1 MFMPPKPPKV
11 RVYFGPT
18 RDVARLHEGQ
28 TFVTRMEEEIDAH
41 QGAIQAENLLLNT
54 VAKFQQLARNR
65 NIPREEL
72 NALLRSSRYRL
83 DVAKDLLAQRYQIPE
98 ADFNQPLDFEP
109 IDTADYMRVR
119 ATMMG
124 AVLSSTPVLLRDPWG
139 GRPVTTQYGF
149 SDFKASVDGISFS
162 AIATPR
168 YKGIPFRFAV
178 MKHVHD
184 GFTDNNPAFIMSDEF
199 CDAFETYRTHQDAHI
214 SAEDHPL
221 IKALSS
227 NLKPHIHDRFHNWLL
242 YDLEAAS
249 DAFKQWGNDIYLVD
263 HVDKNPLLINYEFVA
278 MSFHLYVYQVLFE
291 RNPTLKDVMYDD
303 LRTCIA
309 EIEKFGAF
317 LVSQS
322 HPKADLI
329 QESTIYAVL
338 SCICFVLNPFEDPFQ
353 RLLEP
358 YPDVKQK
365 MLEVRQDGKGIGAIL
380 QRLHGYEDGVPSQR
394 YGGASE
400 AVIEYV
406 LRYPLAAEL
415 RARLDRERNRGGR
428 DEWEAMD
435 GKHAYTLT
443 LETHQTLPPALR
455 EQLGTLPDSR
465 LLKQIADAL
474 EALPSGMRQEVSQRV
489 EVSEEGYVFFRLDRS
504 EIDYSRFELRS
515 QVKRVLLIDI
525 EPGRVITFSNQKK
538 LTIEGRIKKQDFQLV
553 GGRDVLAINVRD
565 EAIAHEILAFSRT
578 DHGVDAERA
587 ITKAQDIAAM
597 TGEKSASDMYKIERT
612 VAESLYSYSEPGF
625 YEAELEKH
633 VARSAGPVIMQLYSG
648 GDQRLIKGAFVYLP
662 LGKNP
667 ATDASPDCHL
677 IENTD
682 YKRDYASPLGT
693 DALQPMRL
701 KETSPLM
708 TSCPQA
714 QDVLD
719 DFLRTLHRINFQ
731 ITHGASAAA
740 KLDGS
745 ALGLF
750 S

>member
-18 RDVARLHEGQ
+18 KDVATLHEGQ
-28 TFVTRMEEEIDAH
+28 TFVTRMEEEIEAH

-54 VAKFQQLARNR
+54 VAKFQHIARNR

-72 NALLRSSRYRL
+72 NELLRSSHYQLDAVKDILAHRYN
-83 DVAKDLLAQRYQIPE
+83 IPE
-98 ADFNQPLDFEP
+98 TDFSCPIDFEP
-109 IDTADYMRVR
+109 IDTADYMRAR

-199 CDAFETYRTHQDAHI
+199 CDAFETYRLDQYGNI
-214 SAEDHPL
+214 PPEDHPL
-221 IKALSS
+221 IQALTS

-242 YDLEAAS
+242 YDLDAAS
-249 DAFKQWGNDIYLVD
+249 EAFKLWGNDIYRVD
-263 HVDKNPLLINYEFVA
+263 HIDKNPLLINYEFVA
-278 MSFHLYVYQVLFE
+278 MSFHLYVYQVLFDK
-291 RNPTLKDVMYDD
+291 NPTLKDSMYDD
-303 LRTCIA
+303 LRSCIE
-309 EIEKFGAF
+309 EIERFGVF
-317 LVSQS
+317 LGSQS
-322 HPKADLI
+322 YPKADLI
-329 QESTIYAVL
+329 QESTVYAVL
-338 SCICFVLNPFEDPFQ
+338 SCICFVLNPFEDQFQ
-353 RLLEP
+353 ELLKA

-394 YGGASE
+394 FGGASE
-400 AVIEYV
+400 AVIEYI

-415 RARLDRERNRGGR
+415 RARLNRERSAGR
-428 DEWEAMD
+428 ADEWGLVD
-435 GKHAYTLT
+435 GKHIFTLS
-443 LETHQTLPPALR
+443 LESYQTLPPALR
-455 EQLGTLPDSR
+455 DQLNALPDSHV
-465 LLKQIADAL
+465 LEQIADAL
-474 EALPSGMRQEVSQRV
+474 EAVPHGMRLEVSQRV
-489 EVSEEGYVFFRLDRS
+489 EVCEEGYVFFRVDRN
-504 EIDYSRFELRS
+504 EIDYSRFEIRN

-525 EPGRVITFSNQKK
+525 EPGHAIAFSNQKK
-538 LTIEGRIKKQDFQLV
+538 LTIEGRIKKQDFRLV
-553 GGRDVLAINVRD
+553 GGQDLLAIDVRD
-565 EAIAHEILAFSRT
+565 EAIAGEILAFSRT
-578 DHGVDAERA
+578 GQGVDVERA
-587 ITKAQDIAAM
+587 IAKAKEIAAM
-597 TGEKSASDMYKIERT
+597 TGEKSASDMYKIERKI
-612 VAESLYSYSEPGF
+612 AEALYNYTGPGF
-625 YEAELEKH
+625 YEAELEKY
-633 VARSAGPVIMQLYSG
+633 VARSPGPIIMQLYSG

-662 LGKNP
+662 LGKHP
-667 ATDASPDCHL
+667 ATDANPDCHL

-682 YKRDYASPLGT
+682 YKRDYDSPAGI
-693 DALQPMRL
+693 DVLQPVRL
-701 KETSPLM
+701 KETSRLM

-731 ITHGASAAA
+731 ITHGASVAA